1 MRNFRLF
8 VYIVQYESLIYP
20 FIHDNEALLFN
31 NNVNVTDIRCLLK
44 LQSGQ
49 YRLVY
54 AREITRGLPRTC
66 LSRDISPRCMFFLGV
81 LYTFFYNL
89 PY

>member
-31 NNVNVTDIRCLLK
+31 NYVNVTDI
-44 LQSGQ
+44 QMFTYIQDYIWSFM
-49 YRLVY
+49 
-54 AREITRGLPRTC
+54 REK
-66 LSRDISPRCMFFLGV
+66 
-81 LYTFFYNL
+81 
-89 PY
+89 